1 MTKTPPKK
9 QAVDHSRRQQLLA
22 AGLVFMGALCFSAK
36 AVFVKLA
43 YRHEVDSVSLLA
55 LRMLFSLPIFLLFA
69 WWSGR
74 NKNSRYAKPDRKEWL
89 HIVLVGILGYYLASM
104 FDFFGLQYID
114 ASIERLILFIY
125 PTIVL
130 IISAFWL
137 KQKITAD
144 QYIALILTYIGVGLA
159 FLCGKNISDSSNF
172 YLGGGLIFLSALTY
186 AIYLIGSGRLLPRVG
201 TMRFTSYAMTA
212 ACGAVL
218 LHHGLVHQWQ
228 LFDFAPQVY
237 YLSILI
243 ALISTVLPAFMVAE
257 GIRLI
262 GAGNAAIISSVG
274 PISTIVLAYL
284 FLGER
289 LNAWQAAGALLVIG
303 GVLLISLRKHRSQ
316 PAA

>member
-1 MTKTPPKK
+1 MSKEQTK
-9 QAVDHSRRQQLLA
+9 DISRRQQLLA
-22 AGLVFMGALCFSAK
+22 AALVFTGALCFSAK

-55 LRMLFSLPIFLLFA
+55 LRMLFSLPIFLVFA

-74 NKNSRYAKPDRKEWL
+74 DKHSSYPRPTGKDWL
-89 HIVLVGILGYYLASM
+89 GIVLVGILGYYLASM

-114 ASIERLILFIY
+114 ASLERLILFIY

-130 IISAFWL
+130 IISAIWL
-137 KQKITAD
+137 KQKINTD
-144 QYIALILTYIGVGLA
+144 QYIALALTYVGVTLA
-159 FLCGKNISDSSNF
+159 FLCGKDISSSSNF
-172 YLGGGLIFLSALTY
+172 YLGGGLIFLSAFTY
-186 AIYLIGSGRLLPRVG
+186 AIYLIGSGRLLPKVG
-201 TMRFTSYAMTA
+201 TLRFTSYAMTA

-218 LHHGLVHQWQ
+218 LHHAVVRQWQ
-228 LFDFAPQVY
+228 LFDFAPEVY

-274 PISTIVLAYL
+274 PISTIILAYL

-289 LNAWQAAGALLVIG
+289 LNGWQAAGALLVIG
-303 GVLLISLRKHRSQ
+303 GVLLISLRKHRRQ
-316 PAA
+316 AKY